1 MTGPKQI
8 LSTRRRRR
16 PATLS
21 SLAASSL
28 GTPALTRL
36 APREQ
41 EIATIVYLH
50 TEVTAK
56 ELESALAHEIGNS
69 AIRCM
74 LGRLVA
80 KGILRRRKGH
90 GKTFVYSPAL
100 TSPDVQERALER
112 VAEDYFGGSLEQAM
126 QRLAGLL
133 QKRDPERIHGFSREA
148 VGMVP
153 AGPSRDL
160 PRVASA

>member
-1 MTGPKQI
+1 MARRKR
-8 LSTRRRRR
+8 SMNTRRPGAR

-50 TEVTAK
+50 TEVTAR

-80 KGILRRRKGH
+80 KGIIRRHKGK
-90 GKTFVYSPAL
+90 GKSFVYSPAL

-112 VAEDYFGGSLEQAM
+112 VAEDYFGGSLQLAM
-126 QRLAGLL
+126 QRLVALAA
-133 QKRDPERIHGFSREA
+133 KREPEALRAFA
-148 VGMVP
+148 P
-153 AGPSRDL
+153 AIPVSAFPL
-160 PRVASA
+160 AASG

>member
-1 MTGPKQI
+1 MARRKQTLI
-8 LSTRRRRR
+8 PRHRRR

-41 EIATIVYLH
+41 EVATIVYLH

-56 ELESALAHEIGNS
+56 EIESALAHEIGNS

-126 QRLAGLL
+126 QRLVGLL
-133 QKRDPERIHGFSREA
+133 QKKAPETLHAISREIDTSSA
-148 VGMVP
+148 P
-153 AGPSRDL
+153 RTFSPL
-160 PRVASA
+160 PMAASG

>member
-1 MTGPKQI
+1 MN
-8 LSTRRRRR
+8 TRRPGAR

-50 TEVTAK
+50 TEVTAR

-80 KGILRRRKGH
+80 KGIVRRHKGK
-90 GKTFVYSPAL
+90 GKSFVYSPAL

-112 VAEDYFGGSLEQAM
+112 VAEDYFGGSLQMAM
-126 QRLAGLL
+126 QRLVALAA
-133 QKRDPERIHGFSREA
+133 KREPEALHAFA
-148 VGMVP
+148 P
-153 AGPSRDL
+153 AIPAPSFPL
-160 PRVASA
+160 AASG